1 MSVTRNALFEALDP
15 LIQVRNKIINSIKPR
30 EIRVILGFPKFCNEI
45 YTFLDLICEEYSNK
59 YNKLSDEDKY
69 TVIEDIF
76 NHIRKIYNNTPRENT
91 DNLEQKIYEFLKFNN
106 GNTYPLES
114 TAKKLAD
121 YIKNNK

>member
-69 TVIEDIF
+69 TVTEDIF

>member
-76 NHIRKIYNNTPRENT
+76 NHIRKIYNNTYRENT